1 MRWYRRDDLDEFA
14 SPEAPVRSDRLRE
27 LVDQLPDDAR
37 HIIERLFFGQADLLE
52 TAREL
57 GINAKRARAIRDRAL
72 DTLRQ
77 QVLEDHEMGSVP
89 SGSDP
94 ARALFGSRTVGYQG
108 EDPGP
113 GV

>member
-14 SPEAPVRSDRLRE
+14 SPEAPFRSDRLRE
-27 LVDQLPDDAR
+27 LVDKLPGDHR
-37 HIIERLFFGQADLLE
+37 HIIERMFFGQADLLE

-72 DTLRQ
+72 DELRR
-77 QVLEDHEMGSVP
+77 QVLEDHEMGSLQP
-89 SGSDP
+89 GGDP
-94 ARALFGSRTVGYQG
+94 ARALFGSRTVVDPG

-113 GV
+113 RV